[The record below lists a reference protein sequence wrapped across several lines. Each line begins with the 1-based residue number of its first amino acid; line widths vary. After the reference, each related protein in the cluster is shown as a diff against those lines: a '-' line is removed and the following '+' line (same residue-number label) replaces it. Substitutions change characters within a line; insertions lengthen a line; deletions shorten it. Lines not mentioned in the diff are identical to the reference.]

1 MSQFRKLQ
9 GPASCPFLPFP
20 LLLQKGCAEEQAL
33 RPCRG
38 QSQSGHHLPG
48 RAARRSEGRRAAL
61 GPPHTRHTLG
71 TVTCN
76 ITAGPTTFLQ
86 ETQSCSHFAV
96 GESELSEAKCFAQ
109 DVPARTLSAGCKST
123 AVPVPQ
129 PLTLSSS
136 PGDTAPPLHRGNTQ
150 VTHLQSLS
158 PPLPFPTSSKLSAM
172 NFHLLSK
179 NPRGYPK

>member
-1 MSQFRKLQ
+1 MSL
-9 GPASCPFLPFP
+9 PFL
-20 LLLQKGCAEEQAL
+20 LLLQKGCEEERSL
-33 RPCRG
+33 RPCRE

-48 RAARRSEGRRAAL
+48 RAARRSEGRRAAP

-71 TVTCN
+71 TVTWN

-86 ETQSCSHFAV
+86 KTRSCSHFAV
-96 GESELSEAKCFAQ
+96 GESELSEAKRFAQ
-109 DVPARTLSAGCKST
+109 DVLARKWLGLLGASLVLSLS
-123 AVPVPQ
+123 PN

-150 VTHLQSLS
+150 VTHLQNLS

-179 NPRGYPK
+179 NRRGYPK